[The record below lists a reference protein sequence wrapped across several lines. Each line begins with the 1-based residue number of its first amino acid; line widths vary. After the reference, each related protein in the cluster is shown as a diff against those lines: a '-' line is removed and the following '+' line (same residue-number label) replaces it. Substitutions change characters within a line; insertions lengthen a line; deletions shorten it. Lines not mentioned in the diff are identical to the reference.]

1 MTPHQENKLEMYGT
15 VIKFGKRF
23 TKEVSA
29 IPALE
34 RAFSNLA
41 RAVSLIKF
49 KSQNEEETATG
60 TFELIQDARFALIAV
75 LVPATGALSSYARNK
90 RLAEEKRM
98 TFKITRGSLNKLN
111 QTDLQQKIT
120 ILYKLLN
127 ANKANL
133 REYGIDASKIV
144 ILKQKIDAFN
154 TAINTHEESG
164 SERSRTYIEINRAFS
179 AADYVLRGD
188 IDCLMEILREDNPEI
203 YNKFLSARLIKDSVV
218 GYKTDN
224 EGIFSR
230 ISRRLRRGKKLWL

>member
-1 MTPHQENKLEMYGT
+1 MTPHQENKLAMYGA
-15 VIKFGKRF
+15 VNKFGKRF
-23 TKEVSA
+23 AKQVSA

-49 KSQNEEETATG
+49 KSQNEEEAVAG
-60 TFELIQDARFALIAV
+60 TFELKQDTRFALIVV
-75 LVPATGALSSYARNK
+75 LVPATGALSSYARRNNLAEVK
-90 RLAEEKRM
+90 RL

-111 QTDLQQKIT
+111 QTDLQQKT
-120 ILYKLLN
+120 AILFKLLN
-127 ANKANL
+127 ENKANL
-133 REYGIDASKIV
+133 RDYGIDASKIV
-144 ILKQKIDAFN
+144 NLKQKIDAFN

-164 SERSRTYIEINRAFS
+164 SERSRTYIELNRAFS

-203 YNKFLSARLIKDSVV
+203 YNEFLSARLIKDSVG

-230 ISRRLRRGKKLWL
+230 INRRLRRGKKLWL